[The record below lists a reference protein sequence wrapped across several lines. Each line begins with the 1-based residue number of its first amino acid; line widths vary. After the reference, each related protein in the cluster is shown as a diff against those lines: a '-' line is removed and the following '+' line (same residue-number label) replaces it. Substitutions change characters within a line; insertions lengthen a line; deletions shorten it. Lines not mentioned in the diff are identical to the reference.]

1 MLKRLSLG
9 ILSIVASL
17 SAVAAPIATDTVHAL
32 NMSMDYELHPNQS
45 HTFINYMFWTIDA
58 DCKIESQDSSN
69 KLVVVALA
77 KKGKVN
83 EVPLETGQSLEITV
97 VHDQVLKLS
106 AESGAKVE
114 ITNYGEH
121 TIKASCITN

>member
-1 MLKRLSLG
+1 MLKNLSIG

-17 SAVAAPIATDTVHAL
+17 NAAAAPIATNTVHAL
-32 NMSMDYELHPNQS
+32 NMSMDYELPPNQS
-45 HTFINYMFWTIDA
+45 HVFINYMFWTIDA

-83 EVPLETGQSLEITV
+83 EVPLATGESLEITV
-97 VHDQVLKLS
+97 VHDQILKLS
-106 AESGAKVE
+106 ADSGAKVE